1 MTTTKLGRRQF
12 LKGSVATGAAIV
24 GMPAVI
30 SPARGDQSLVF
41 VGFGGSYQQGQS
53 KAFFE
58 PFEQETGIKII
69 QREGI
74 DLAKLKAQVQ
84 SGGGVDWDLAGI
96 VDRQRYAAVNDG
108 LLMPLDFNIINAS
121 DIPKNLV
128 TDHAVGFIIT
138 GWALC
143 HDKKAFPS
151 GGPQGWADFW
161 NTAKFPGPRGMW
173 NGAPQQLEFA
183 LIADGVPKDKLYPLD
198 IPRAFKSLSRIKSN
212 VKVWWGNTS
221 QTGVLFKSGEI
232 VASPWTRGADFVRAG
247 EPIGFTYNEACMS
260 YEAWVVP
267 KGAKNSVNAM
277 KFINWALDPKRQA
290 DLTKYTSFGPSNPK
304 AMQFVDPA
312 VKPLLA
318 SDPENYKKG
327 FFLDGEWWGKN
338 LDKVTEQWKEWQLT

>member
-1 MTTTKLGRRQF
+1 MTTTKVGRRQF
-12 LKGSVATGAAIV
+12 LKATVASGVAALATPFV
-24 GMPAVI
+24 SSSSRA
-30 SPARGDQSLVF
+30 DQSLVF
-41 VGFGGSYQQGQS
+41 VGFGGSYQKGQS
-53 KAFFE
+53 KALFE
-58 PFEQETGIKII
+58 PFEKETGIKII

-74 DLAKLKAQVQ
+74 DLAKVKAQLQ
-84 SGGGVDWDLAGI
+84 SGGGVEWDLAGI

-108 LLMPLDFNIINAS
+108 LLMPLDYDVINAQ

-128 TDHAVGFIIT
+128 TEYAVGAIIT

-143 HDKKAFPS
+143 YDKTAFPA
-151 GGPQGWADFW
+151 GGPQSWADFW
-161 NTAKFPGPRGMW
+161 STSKFQGPRGMW

-183 LIADGVPKDKLYPLD
+183 LIADGVPKDQLYPLD
-198 IPRAFKSLSRIKSN
+198 VERAFKSLSRIKSS
-212 VKVWWGNTS
+212 VKVWWDNTS

-232 VASPWTRGADFVRAG
+232 VASPWTRGADSARAG
-247 EPIGFTYNEACMS
+247 EPISFTYNEACMS

-267 KGAKNSVNAM
+267 KGAKSAVNSM

-290 DLTKYTSFGPSNPK
+290 DLTKYTSFGPTNPK
-304 AMQFVDPA
+304 AMQHVDPA

-338 LDKVTEQWKEWQLT
+338 LDKVSEQWKEWQLS